1 MQHKIE
7 LSVARFRSR
16 CITNATLSHT
26 YRLKDAIFS
35 LAIRI
40 LEASNDVL
48 EIHAIVAYLKY
59 LPTCCAHY

>member
-1 MQHKIE
+1 MQHRAE
-7 LSVARFRSR
+7 LSVGRF
-16 CITNATLSHT
+16 IHDVNATLSHM

-40 LEASNDVL
+40 PEASNDVF

>member
-1 MQHKIE
+1 MQYKIK
-7 LSVARFRSR
+7 LSAARVASGVLRM
-16 CITNATLSHT
+16 LSHT
-26 YRLKDAIFS
+26 YQLKDAIFF